1 MIKISQYMG
10 SFSVRCQGFL
20 SLLSFRVKR
29 RERRSPGNE
38 VAALLAFFD
47 IGSGGE
53 ELLLANKIPE
63 FTSVRQGFLSLPK
76 IADLNIGEKKRW
88 DRGWVCMVHKIVF

>member
-1 MIKISQYMG
+1 M
-10 SFSVRCQGFL
+10 VL
-20 SLLSFRVKR
+20 SRLVLTR
-29 RERRSPGNE
+29 N
-38 VAALLAFFD
+38 LLAG
-47 IGSGGE
+47 IIK

-88 DRGWVCMVHKIVF
+88 DRGCFPVENRRSYVKLHEINRF